1 MKRSKALL
9 FLLALPLIACVAI
22 AVLESCQQDANY
34 AVKSEPSTVPSE
46 CFSSFV
52 KGIAN
57 VSKQKISYFTKN
69 GTTRRSS
76 TVNAND
82 RIDIAV
88 NFPPNTQQS
97 YIDRLSEI
105 ETIEDMAKLSHEC
118 AADFALAEEGSG
130 GYVIAISQEALY
142 GSLEEM
148 IAQSKEYLKSKGM
161 TDGDIQEMLD
171 ENDADETSLVVFA
184 WGLSAVEYEEANADS
199 EDSFDLTSF
208 IPCTRA
214 SASINIRT
222 GVIVGCAIE
231 ALGFDIYNYFKK
243 SSTYKWTVA
252 LVKRMFKAYLPKVLG
267 PAGAVITLAQFM
279 ICVGG
284 ITAATS

>member
-1 MKRSKALL
+1 MKRLKALS
-9 FLLALPLIACVAI
+9 LLLVLPLIACVTI
-22 AVLESCQQDANY
+22 AALESCQQDDNGV
-34 AVKSEPSTVPSE
+34 VKNELSTIPSE
-46 CFSSFV
+46 WFGSFV
-52 KGIAN
+52 KSITN

-76 TVNAND
+76 SVNAND

-105 ETIEDMAKLSHEC
+105 ETIEDMARLSHEC

-161 TDGDIQEMLD
+161 TDEDIQEMLD

-184 WGLSAVEYEEANADS
+184 WGLSVVEYEEANADF
-199 EDSFDLTSF
+199 EDSFGLTSF

-214 SASINIRT
+214 SASINIRAE
-222 GVIVGCAIE
+222 VIVGCAIE
-231 ALGFDIYNYFKK
+231 ALGFDIYTFLK
-243 SSTYKWTVA
+243 SQVHPSGP
-252 LVKRMFKAYLPKVLG
+252 LPL
-267 PAGAVITLAQFM
+267 
-279 ICVGG
+279 
-284 ITAATS
+284 